1 MITEFI
7 IEEIE
12 NIILVRVQLDRAT
25 LSKAA
30 LFRNTIEELIQS
42 GKTQIIIDCR
52 NIAFMDS
59 TFLGAIVVSLKKVNS
74 LNGNFCLVFAD
85 KSSLVLSM
93 LEATRML
100 KFIKTFFSIE
110 DAVKD
115 FDALSE

>member
-1 MITEFI
+1 MIAEFI

-12 NIILVRVQLDRAT
+12 STVVVRVQLDRAT

-30 LFRNTIEELIQS
+30 LFRDTIEELIQS
-42 GKTQIIIDCR
+42 GKLNIIIDCR

-74 LNGNFCLVFAD
+74 LKGKFCLVFAD

-93 LEATRML
+93 LETTRML
-100 KFIKTFFSIE
+100 KIIKIFFSIE
-110 DAVKD
+110 DALKD
-115 FDALSE
+115 FDLP